1 MRTEAL
7 IALGVRTIHGSGE
20 DAQPAPG
27 EPRPSEAEI
36 AAKIAEL
43 SMQRQLD
50 DYSRAIQ
57 AHLDATARERQY
69 DSIHTLIG
77 YRGDPN
83 PEFAAEAEAGFVWRS
98 AVWTYA
104 NAELA
109 KVMAGQREQPTVE
122 DFIAE
127 LPAMVWPD

>member
-1 MRTEAL
+1 M
-7 IALGVRTIHGSGE
+7 
-20 DAQPAPG
+20 
-27 EPRPSEAEI
+27 
-36 AAKIAEL
+36 KIAVNGVLRDATPEEVAAIL
-43 SMQRQLD
+43 AQQEIDSQPVAPTQA
-50 DYSRAIQ
+50 DYQMAIQ
-57 AHLDATARERQY
+57 EHLDAAARTRNY
-69 DSIHTLIG
+69 NDIFTLVG

-83 PEFAAEAEAGFVWRS
+83 PDFAAEAEAGFVWRS